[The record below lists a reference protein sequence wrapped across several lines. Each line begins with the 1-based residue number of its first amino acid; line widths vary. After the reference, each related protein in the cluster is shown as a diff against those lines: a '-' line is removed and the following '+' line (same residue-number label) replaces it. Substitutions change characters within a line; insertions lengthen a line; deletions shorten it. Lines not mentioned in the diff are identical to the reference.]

1 MPELACPF
9 RCVYCNQ
16 AAISGQDKLPQPAE
30 IEAIIN
36 RNIRSFPAVDKH
48 IDIAFFGGNFTGLPF
63 NMQRSY
69 LQIAHSFVKQGVVQ
83 GIRLS
88 TRPDYID
95 NNTLD
100 LLHSEGVTTIELGA
114 QSLDDE
120 VLNRCGRGHTA
131 ADVHRA
137 AQLIRERGFRLGLQM
152 MIGLPGDTREKSYKT
167 ARQIIELK
175 ADETRIY
182 PCLVIRNT
190 ELEKLYNLGD
200 YVPLN
205 LDNAIEWSVHLWQMF
220 ETAGVKVI
228 RLGLHP
234 SDGLNGEEL
243 VAGPYHPSFKELV
256 MTALWRKN
264 LEKYTSWPED
274 EDIMIDVPA
283 PELGAAVGHKAV
295 NRKWLEKRY
304 RKVVFKG
311 VSGLSPHSFTIN
323 TLTRC

>member
-16 AAISGQDKLPQPAE
+16 ATISGQDKLPQPAE
-30 IEAIIN
+30 IEALII
-36 RNIRSFPAVDKH
+36 RNLKSFPVGEKI

-63 NMQRSY
+63 NIQRSY

-100 LLHSEGVTTIELGA
+100 LLHSEGITTIELGA

-120 VLNRCGRGHTA
+120 VLVRCGRGHTA
-131 ADVHRA
+131 ADVHSA
-137 AQLIRERGFRLGLQM
+137 ARLIRERGFRLGLQM

-182 PCLVIRNT
+182 PCLVIRET
-190 ELEKLYNLGD
+190 ELEELFLTGQ
-200 YVPLN
+200 YVPLSLDEAIDWSAN
-205 LDNAIEWSVHLWQMF
+205 LLQLF
-220 ETAGVKVI
+220 ESEGVKVI
-228 RLGLHP
+228 RLGLHS

-243 VAGPYHPSFKELV
+243 IAGPYHPSFKELV

-264 LEKYTSWPED
+264 LASYTSWPEV
-274 EDIMIDVPA
+274 EDIMIEVPA
-283 PELGAAVGHKAV
+283 PELGAAVGHKAL
-295 NRKWLEKRY
+295 NRKWLESRY
-304 RKVVFKG
+304 KKVIFKG
-311 VSGLSPHSFTIN
+311 VAGLPPHSFIIK
-323 TLTRC
+323 TLSSC